1 MRMPR
6 RRAAVTAALV
16 LGAAGVLGTST
27 PQTALAGDVFC
38 DPQVDAAARAAGAV
52 AVRGETGGREP
63 DTGQVHEDL
72 PASAQG
78 VADEYFSATVP
89 VYFHIVTDG
98 TTGAVTD
105 SQVAAQIAVLNKTFG
120 GREGGDVTGFSFDLA
135 GITRTDDADWF
146 WAGIGGTN
154 EHTMKQTLRQGGT
167 DALNLYST
175 SAGAY
180 LGWAYL
186 PDILTKPGQAYLDGV
201 VFNWE
206 TIPRVSDTWEGR
218 YDLGETATH
227 EVGHWLN
234 LEHTFYG
241 GCNANGDYVEDT
253 PAQKSAT
260 RGCPA
265 GKDTC
270 KEPGLDPIHN
280 YMDYS
285 YDSCYTEFTPGQTQ
299 RMRDAWLYY
308 RA

>member
-1 MRMPR
+1 MRKPR

-16 LGAAGVLGTST
+16 MGAAGVVGTSA
-27 PQTALAGDVFC
+27 PQSALAGSAFC
-38 DPQVDAAARAAGAV
+38 DPQVDAGVRAAGVV
-52 AVRGETGGREP
+52 AARGGTVREP
-63 DTGQVHEDL
+63 DTGQVHQDL
-72 PASAQG
+72 PASAKG
-78 VADEYFSATVP
+78 LAGDDFAVTVP

-98 TTGAVTD
+98 AAGAVTD

-120 GREGGDVTGFSFDLA
+120 GREGGDVTGFSFELA
-135 GITRTDDADWF
+135 GTTRTDNAAWF
-146 WAGIGGTN
+146 NAGIGGTN

-241 GCNANGDYVEDT
+241 GCSANGDYVADT

-260 RGCPA
+260 NGCPE

-285 YDSCYTEFTPGQTQ
+285 YDSCYTEFTAGQTQ

-308 RA
+308 RG